1 MRRSILPLLLLA
13 CVAAGAQGDVAI
25 ASFSAAEPGET
36 LPPGW
41 RKITLPYGRQAEF
54 KLVRDADHTV
64 LQVHSDNAFG
74 TVAHALSA
82 EPAATPI
89 LAWRWKVDRAL
100 DNANLETKEGEDF
113 AARVYVSF
121 DYPVNDLPLL
131 TRAKLRIARA
141 LYGDVPAA
149 AICYVWDGRH
159 APGTSAWSPHFDHVR
174 IVVIESGSARAGQW
188 VEERRDVDADFRA
201 AFGERWK
208 GPTPKILA
216 VVAGNDSDQVHEAVT
231 AWFGDFKLE
240 RRP

>member
-1 MRRSILPLLLLA
+1 MLALLLLA
-13 CVAAGAQGDVAI
+13 GVDAVALDEIAI
-25 ASFSAAEPGET
+25 APFSTAEPGDL

-41 RKITLPYGRQAEF
+41 RKITLPYGLQSEF
-54 KLVRDADHTV
+54 KLVRDEGRTV

-74 TVAHALSA
+74 TVAHAVSA
-82 EPAATPI
+82 DPAATPI

-100 DNANLETKEGEDF
+100 NKSELETKEGEDF

-121 DYPVNDLPLL
+121 DYPEQELSLL

-141 LYGDVPAA
+141 VYGDVPAA
-149 AICYVWDGRH
+149 AICYVWDSRH
-159 APGTSAWSPHFDHVR
+159 APGTSAWSPHFDHIR
-174 IVVIESGSARAGQW
+174 IVVIESGNARAGQW

-201 AFGERWK
+201 AFGTHWK
-208 GPTPKILA
+208 GPTPKIVA
-216 VVAGNDSDQVHEAVT
+216 VVAGNDSDQIHEAVT

>member
-1 MRRSILPLLLLA
+1 MRWMLALLLLA
-13 CVAAGAQGDVAI
+13 GVDAVALDAAAI
-25 ASFSAAEPGET
+25 AAFSTAEPGDL

-41 RKITLPYGRQAEF
+41 RKITLPYGLQAEF
-54 KLVRDADHTV
+54 KLVRDDGRTV

-74 TVAHALSA
+74 TAAHAVSA
-82 EPAATPI
+82 DPAATPI
-89 LAWRWKVDRAL
+89 LAWRWKVDHAL
-100 DNANLETKEGEDF
+100 NRSELETKEGEDF

-121 DYPVNDLPLL
+121 DYPVEELPLL

-141 LYGDVPAA
+141 IYGDVPAA
-149 AICYVWDGRH
+149 AICYVWDSRH

-174 IVVIESGSARAGQW
+174 IVVLESGNARAGQW

-208 GPTPKILA
+208 GPTPKVVA